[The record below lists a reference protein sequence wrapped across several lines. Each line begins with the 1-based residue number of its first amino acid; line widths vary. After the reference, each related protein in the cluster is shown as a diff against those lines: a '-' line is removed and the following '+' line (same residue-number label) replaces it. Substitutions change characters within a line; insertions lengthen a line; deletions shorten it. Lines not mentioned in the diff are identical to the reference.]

1 MFFFKIHL
9 CNLGGLGWG
18 TPSRIPNCPSPIY
31 LPVFW
36 IRPCMQDFFI
46 IWFLIKQ
53 MAHIRSE
60 TGLFL
65 KKNNPDI
72 QESNWATLLSSK
84 LGIQLVLIL
93 VGSLEYYDHMWSEKG
108 NLVCTL
114 FVSAHFFRRRKKCK
128 HSQSVLSYY
137 LIYNVPLDTSMWI
150 GSPIL
155 CVT

>member
-1 MFFFKIHL
+1 MQSWGVRVGYPFQNPELAPPPSTFL
-9 CNLGGLGWG
+9 CSEYAPVCRTSLLYGFTSSKLRLYGVKQ
-18 TPSRIPNCPSPIY
+18 IY
-31 LPVFW
+31 
-36 IRPCMQDFFI
+36 FI
-46 IWFLIKQ
+46 
-53 MAHIRSE
+53 
-60 TGLFL
+60 